1 MSTIRFFEK
10 GKGQPIVL
18 IHGFCEIG
26 EMWSDFAE
34 ALSTDFRILCPDLP
48 GSGGSTIKSDSIQL
62 EEVAVQLEEWMEE
75 NIIENPIIIGHS
87 LGGYVTLALL
97 ELMGNRIKAVGLF
110 HSTAFADDEE
120 KIGMRDRT
128 VIFLKKYGVDTFVT
142 SFVPPLFPEERREE
156 LAEEITQAIAQAKN
170 CSLDGLIAFTKAMRD
185 RKDRFEV
192 LENFSG
198 LKLMIAGTEDGAVK
212 IEASRKHKNAV
223 TDYFELENT
232 GHVGM
237 IERKEETLKIVRE
250 FCVRVS
256 REEN

>member
-1 MSTIRFFEK
+1 MSSISFFEK
-10 GKGQPIVL
+10 GKGQPVVL

-26 EMWSDFAE
+26 EMWRHFATS
-34 ALSTDFRILCPDLP
+34 LSNEFRVICPDLP
-48 GSGGSTIKSDSIQL
+48 GCGKSPLTLSKNNL

-75 NIIENPIIIGHS
+75 NSIYDPILIGHS

-97 ELMGNRIKAVGLF
+97 ELMGNKLKAVGLF

-120 KIGMRDRT
+120 KKGMRDRT
-128 VIFLKKYGVDTFVT
+128 VIFLKKHGVDKFVT

-156 LAEEITQAIAQAKN
+156 LDAEINLAIEQAKH
-170 CSLDGLIAFTKAMRD
+170 STLEGLIGFTKAMRD

-192 LENFSG
+192 LKNFPG
-198 LKLMIAGTEDGAVK
+198 PKLMIAGTLDGAVK
-212 IEASRKHKNAV
+212 IEASRKHKVAV

-237 IERKEETLKIVRE
+237 IERKEESLKIVRE
-250 FCVRVS
+250 FCEGIS
-256 REEN
+256 